1 MNPDRMQRQRFELK
15 FRVDEPTARAISDAV
30 DRRLEPDPFGIGQPD
45 GAYPIH
51 SLYLDS
57 PQLDLYQATVNGDR
71 NRFKLRLR
79 FYNDD
84 LASPVFLET
93 KRRANDCILK
103 DRVAVKRERIGP
115 MLSQSLPTL
124 ADLLRPTA
132 EQIEMARSFCR
143 QMDRLRARPV
153 AHIAYRRQAWF
164 ALGHNPARVTIDYE
178 TVCETHDTYDIS
190 TQMNR
195 PVHAFSPGE
204 VIVEFKFT
212 ERFPVWLSDI
222 ARDHNL
228 VRTSAAKYV
237 DGLTNSSD
245 GHFSPPHPISI

>member
-1 MNPDRMQRQRFELK
+1 MQRQRFELK
-15 FRVDEPTARAISDAV
+15 FRVDEPTARAIGDAV
-30 DRRLEPDPFGIGQPD
+30 NRRLEPDPFGQDQAD

-57 PQLDLYQATVNGDR
+57 PQLSLFQATVNGDR

-84 LASPVFLET
+84 PTSPVFLET

-103 DRVAVKRERIGP
+103 ERVAVHRDRIGP
-115 MLSQSLPTL
+115 MLSTSFPTL
-124 ADLLRPTA
+124 TDLLRPTA
-132 EQIEMARSFCR
+132 TQLETAHSFCR

-153 AHIAYRRQAWF
+153 AHVAYRRQAWF
-164 ALGHNPARVTIDYE
+164 ALGENPARVTIDYG
-178 TVCETHDTYDIS
+178 TVCAIHDSFDIS
-190 TQMNR
+190 TQMVR
-195 PVHAFSPGE
+195 PVSAFSPGE
-204 VIVEFKFT
+204 VIVEFKYT

-222 ARDHNL
+222 ARDHGL

-237 DGLTNSSD
+237 DGLTHSRTRRSSA
-245 GHFSPPHPISI
+245 PHLVSV